1 MTKANN
7 ADVKSAAAMILAKA
21 PDQSKI
27 VETLVDRYRK
37 AVKASSKN
45 ILDIA
50 KTIYQVEK
58 ELGVIYKDAFYQ
70 TVELDPKGSTV
81 RKLKKIGE
89 EFTRFQPFLD
99 KLPNTWT
106 TLYELASMDKE
117 DFARVVDAGV
127 LHPCQLNGTSQTIFR
142 WH

>member
-7 ADVKSAAAMILAKA
+7 ADVKTAAAMILAKA
-21 PDQSKI
+21 PDQSKM

-37 AVKASSKN
+37 AVKASCKN

-58 ELGVIYKDAFYQ
+58 ELGAIYKDAFYQ

-99 KLPNTWT
+99 RLPNT
-106 TLYELASMDKE
+106 
-117 DFARVVDAGV
+117 
-127 LHPCQLNGTSQTIFR
+127 
-142 WH
+142 

>member
-7 ADVKSAAAMILAKA
+7 VVVKSAAAMILAKV

-58 ELGVIYKDAFYQ
+58 
-70 TVELDPKGSTV
+70 
-81 RKLKKIGE
+81 
-89 EFTRFQPFLD
+89 
-99 KLPNTWT
+99 
-106 TLYELASMDKE
+106 
-117 DFARVVDAGV
+117 
-127 LHPCQLNGTSQTIFR
+127 
-142 WH
+142 